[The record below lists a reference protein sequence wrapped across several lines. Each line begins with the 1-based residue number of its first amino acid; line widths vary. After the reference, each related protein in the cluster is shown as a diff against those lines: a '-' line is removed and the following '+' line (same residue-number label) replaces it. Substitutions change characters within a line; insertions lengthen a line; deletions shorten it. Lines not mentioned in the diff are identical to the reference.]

1 MKLFELQADL
11 KVGRISGREENV
23 ERFRRLCRSHS
34 RFCWSALILFFLRNL
49 SNATQHCSLSAP
61 SLCTQKFVRDYFV
74 NGTLPP
80 PDRIAIP

>member
-34 RFCWSALILFFLRNL
+34 RFCWTLFAVCAFALHSEIR
-49 SNATQHCSLSAP
+49 P
-61 SLCTQKFVRDYFV
+61 
-74 NGTLPP
+74 
-80 PDRIAIP
+80 